1 MNPST
6 IDVLLIEDNPGDV
19 HLVKTLLANSNRDSN
34 SPSEI
39 RLTHTEQLK
48 QAYALLASSPCD
60 LILLD
65 LTLPDAH
72 GLNSFLELA
81 RCQPTIPVVILSG
94 QTDHEMAIQ
103 AVQLG
108 AQDYLAKDDLS
119 TNLLVKTI
127 HHTIERHRLLLEI
140 SQRASELEHQNLA
153 LNDFAH
159 TVAHQIQGLLSQM
172 VGYASL
178 VDSHYQEQ
186 LSVPAR
192 QAVDQIMQSGY
203 KMNNVITE
211 LLFLASMR
219 SENIQVSELD
229 NKRILTE
236 VLKRLRYQ
244 IREANA
250 KIAMPSQWPR
260 ALGYAPWIE
269 EVWLNYIS
277 NGLKYGGSEEK
288 PPILTLGATPEDNG
302 MVRFW
307 VADNGPGIAEAD
319 QKRLFR
325 PHTRVTSKKIR
336 GEGLGL
342 SIVWRIIKK
351 CGGNVGVESQEGAG
365 SCFWFTLPDTLPG
378 KQ

>member
-19 HLVKTLLANSNRDSN
+19 HLVKTLLAQSNVAEN
-34 SPSEI
+34 APSVIDLAHTE
-39 RLTHTEQLK
+39 RLTSA
-48 QAYALLASSPCD
+48 QAMLYTDPCD
-60 LILLD
+60 LVLLD
-65 LTLPDAH
+65 LSLPDAD
-72 GLNSFLELA
+72 GLNSFLELN
-81 RCQPTIPVVILSG
+81 QSHPTIPVVILSG
-94 QTDHEMAIQ
+94 HADHDLAIQ

-108 AQDYLAKDDLS
+108 AQDYLAKNDLS

-140 SQRASELEHQNLA
+140 SQRASELQHQNLA

-178 VDSHYQEQ
+178 VDSHYQEE

-219 SENIQVSELD
+219 SEKIQVSELD

-236 VLKRLRYQ
+236 VLKRLRYE
-244 IREANA
+244 IRATEA
-250 KIAMPSQWPR
+250 KISLPSQWPR
-260 ALGYAPWIE
+260 AYGYAPWIE

-277 NGLKYGGSEEK
+277 NGLKYGGSDERSPTLK
-288 PPILTLGATPEDNG
+288 LGATAETNG

-307 VADNGPGIAEAD
+307 VADNGPGIAPAD
-319 QKRLFR
+319 QKRLFK

-342 SIVWRIIKK
+342 SIVWRIVEK
-351 CGGNVGVESQEGAG
+351 CGGKVGVESQEGSG
-365 SCFWFTLPDTLPG
+365 SCFWFTLPG
-378 KQ
+378 KSS

>member
-6 IDVLLIEDNPGDV
+6 INVLLIEDNPGDV
-19 HLVKTLLANSNRDSN
+19 HLVKTLLAQSSVVGSGASVIN
-34 SPSEI
+34 
-39 RLTHTEQLK
+39 LTHTERLTSAQT
-48 QAYALLASSPCD
+48 ALCSEPCD
-60 LILLD
+60 LVLLD
-65 LTLPDAH
+65 LSLPDTN
-72 GLNSFLELA
+72 GLNSFLELN
-81 RCQPTIPVVILSG
+81 QFHPTIPVVILSG
-94 QTDHEMAIQ
+94 HTDHELAIQ

-108 AQDYLAKDDLS
+108 AQDYLSKNDLS

-127 HHTIERHRLLLEI
+127 LHTIERHRLLLEI
-140 SQRASELEHQNLA
+140 SQRASELENQNLA

-178 VDSHYQEQ
+178 VDSHYQEE
-186 LSVPAR
+186 LSLPAK

-219 SENIQVSELD
+219 SENIQVSELN

-244 IREANA
+244 IRATEA
-250 KIAMPSQWPR
+250 KISLPSQWPR
-260 ALGYAPWIE
+260 AYGYAPWIE

-288 PPILTLGATPEDNG
+288 PPVLKLGATAESNG

-307 VADNGPGIAEAD
+307 VADNGPGLSPTD
-319 QKRLFR
+319 QKRLFK

-342 SIVWRIIKK
+342 SIVWRIVEK
-351 CGGNVGVESQEGAG
+351 CGGKVGVESQEGAG
-365 SCFWFTLPDTLPG
+365 SCFWFTLPG
-378 KQ
+378 NSS